1 MALLNLINNC
11 TNLAQYEE
19 IGNSHDAIPIDENA
33 TDVNANISLNSCDET
48 QQSILTKYSFAT
60 EGVGL
65 FTVAVVGVLANIL
78 SIAVLAEKTM
88 KTQITALLI
97 TLAVFDTVFLFC
109 CIPVFCIS
117 SVRGFVGYLN
127 TCVYSDGKC
136 IVSNICI
143 YNASL
148 YLHLAE
154 YTTHHFCISYYT
166 NVPGAC
172 SCLLSLLSLRR
183 ILLCENSN
191 VILRLGS
198 FA

>member
-33 TDVNANISLNSCDET
+33 TDVNANISLSSCDET

-97 TLAVFDTVFLFC
+97 TLAVFDTGFLFC

-117 SVRGFVGYLN
+117 SVRGFVDYLN

-136 IVSNICI
+136 IVSNI
-143 YNASL
+143 
-148 YLHLAE
+148 
-154 YTTHHFCISYYT
+154 
-166 NVPGAC
+166 
-172 SCLLSLLSLRR
+172 
-183 ILLCENSN
+183 
-191 VILRLGS
+191 
-198 FA
+198 

>member
-1 MALLNLINNC
+1 MQFFISGMALLNLINNC
-11 TNLAQYEE
+11 TKLAQYEE
-19 IGNSHDAIPIDENA
+19 IGKSYDTIQIDENA

-88 KTQITALLI
+88 KTKITALLI
-97 TLAVFDTVFLFC
+97 TLAVFDTLFLFC

-127 TCVYSDGKC
+127 SCVYRDGKF
-136 IVSNICI
+136 IVS
-143 YNASL
+143 YK
-148 YLHLAE
+148 
-154 YTTHHFCISYYT
+154 YTYRIGVSPT
-166 NVPGAC
+166 NM
-172 SCLLSLLSLRR
+172 
-183 ILLCENSN
+183 
-191 VILRLGS
+191 
-198 FA
+198 

>member
-19 IGNSHDAIPIDENA
+19 IGNSHDVIPIDENA
-33 TDVNANISLNSCDET
+33 TDANANISLRSCDET
-48 QQSILTKYSFAT
+48 QESILTKYSFAT

-143 YNASL
+143 YNAAL

-154 YTTHHFCISYYT
+154 YTKHHFAFLIIQTYHCM
-166 NVPGAC
+166 
-172 SCLLSLLSLRR
+172 
-183 ILLCENSN
+183 
-191 VILRLGS
+191 
-198 FA
+198 